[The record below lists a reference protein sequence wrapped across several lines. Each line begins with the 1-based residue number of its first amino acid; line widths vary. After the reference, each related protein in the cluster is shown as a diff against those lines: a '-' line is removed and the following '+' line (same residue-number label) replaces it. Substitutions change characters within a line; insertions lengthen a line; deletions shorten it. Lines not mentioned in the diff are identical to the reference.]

1 MNIFILS
8 NKKYKCD
15 IFPLFPSRCL
25 FLLWPV
31 VVPSPLCYPVVGSKS
46 SSLPFPAQIKILL
59 ADDLGT
65 RDSIDIKTS
74 FFFNHLIGRD

>member
-8 NKKYKCD
+8 NKKYINVTFL

-25 FLLWPV
+25 FLFWPV

-46 SSLPFPAQIKILL
+46 SSLPFPAQTKILL

-65 RDSIDIKTS
+65 RDSIDIKTR
-74 FFFNHLIGRD
+74 FFLTI